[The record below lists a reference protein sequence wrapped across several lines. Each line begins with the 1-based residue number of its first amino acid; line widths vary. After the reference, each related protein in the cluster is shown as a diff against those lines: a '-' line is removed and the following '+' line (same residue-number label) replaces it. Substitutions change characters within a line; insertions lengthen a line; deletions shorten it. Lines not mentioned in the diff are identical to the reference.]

1 MSGARSRNVT
11 LLRSVPVRPALPLLL
26 LLAAALLGP
35 APVVSAQ
42 PAPFCQ
48 AGQGPAFLHGFGTL
62 KSRIGA
68 AMGDPIEC
76 EHPHAASGD
85 ALQQTTTGLAFY
97 RESTN
102 TPTFTDGDRH
112 WALTAAGLV
121 YWEGLAIDPPIT
133 AAPVSLAGPSGPPG
147 VDLLGFVR
155 GVVPEINAFWR
166 DVFAGAGV
174 SYIPAGVSWV
184 EVGQMARTG
193 CGRGYLSGPLY
204 CRIDRTIYLD
214 SEFFQELWAFKE
226 DAAVVVVMAHE
237 WGHHVQDLLGTDGRR
252 RSGLT
257 IELQADCMAGMFFR
271 HAAAEGRLQE
281 GDLDEAVAVSL
292 RSGDPS
298 SRSPTDRRA
307 HGSGEQRVSAF
318 RQGYD
323 GKSCF

>member
-1 MSGARSRNVT
+1 MRLT
-11 LLRSVPVRPALPLLL
+11 LPLVL
-26 LLAAALLGP
+26 LLAAALLNP
-35 APVVSAQ
+35 AAVVVAQ

-48 AGQGPAFLHGFGTL
+48 TGQAPAFLHGFGTL
-62 KSRIGA
+62 KARLGA

-76 EHPHAASGD
+76 EHTNAGGGD
-85 ALQQTTTGLAFY
+85 ARQQTTTGLAFY

-102 TPTFTDGDRH
+102 TPTFTDGHRH

-133 AAPVSLAGPSGPPG
+133 AVPVGRAGPSDPAG
-147 VDLLGFVR
+147 VELLRFVR

-184 EVGQMARTG
+184 EGGQMARTA

-214 SEFFQELWAFKE
+214 SEFFQDLWAFRE
-226 DAAVVVVMAHE
+226 DAAVVVVIAHE
-237 WGHHVQDLLGTDGRR
+237 WGHHVQDLLGIDGRR

-271 HAAAEGRLQE
+271 HAAAEGRLQD

-292 RSGDPS
+292 RSGDPTWQ
-298 SRSPTDRRA
+298 SPTDRRA

-323 GKSCF
+323 GESCF